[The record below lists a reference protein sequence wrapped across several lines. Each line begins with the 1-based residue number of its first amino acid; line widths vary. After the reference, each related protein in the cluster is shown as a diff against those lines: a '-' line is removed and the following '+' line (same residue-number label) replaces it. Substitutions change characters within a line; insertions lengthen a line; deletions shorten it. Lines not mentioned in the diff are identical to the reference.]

1 MKRRLKA
8 EQKEKERLAK
18 QAAAAAAPQDDQ
30 KDVRPKKEASQV
42 NEEELDANEFFK
54 LRSAAVASLKEK
66 GEHPYPHKFH
76 VSMSL
81 ENFIQDFQHLE
92 PGEVGFLSL
101 GVFSNVRK
109 HLR

>member
-1 MKRRLKA
+1 ML
-8 EQKEKERLAK
+8 ERQTSSTFQCALHVHDLRK
-18 QAAAAAAPQDDQ
+18 HSFCYQ